1 MPLKSVRARRTTSV
15 KPRNLYRFVK
25 VAEWHIPDKAL
36 PAIVAAPAQKELP
49 AVPVD
54 RVSQDFEAINTPVI
68 PSGSRDSGAPVGH
81 GIAITCDEPAT
92 PRRASRNPATPVSS
106 QETPRRRMALK
117 TSDGPSPSRTPRAG
131 RDSDNATLVSDRLS
145 VMSFAY
151 QSGDQVRPI
160 VPAQPLRLRPK
171 PAAEPANKAVLRPAR
186 ATSTAPSGVSVRPKR
201 LSAGHLTGK
210 AADAKFANRLRVADP
225 AAEDDSTVRPTS
237 RAVRS
242 TLPPAMLQRSRPTS
256 AASGVTSGPGAQDT
270 LRVSEARTVRP
281 KASAPGPRGT
291 AEKSGPLPPWNAGYG
306 LAPQHTTTLGTKVV
320 PLMGTTPDRKT
331 KATAAPGAS
340 SPTAPRSTAGRNLGG
355 RI

>member
-1 MPLKSVRARRTTSV
+1 MPLKSARTRRTTSV

-36 PAIVAAPAQKELP
+36 PAIVASPAQKELP
-49 AVPVD
+49 PVPVD
-54 RVSQDFEAINTPVI
+54 RVSQDFEAMNTPVS
-68 PSGSRDSGAPVGH
+68 PSDPRDSGAPVDQ
-81 GIAITCDEPAT
+81 GIAITNDEPAT
-92 PRRASRNPATPVSS
+92 PRRAARNSAAPMSS
-106 QETPRRRMALK
+106 QETPRRRVALK
-117 TSDGPSPSRTPRAG
+117 TSDGPSTSRTPRAG

-160 VPAQPLRLRPK
+160 MPVQPLRLRPK
-171 PAAEPANKAVLRPAR
+171 SAAEPANKTFLRPSR
-186 ATSTAPSGVSVRPKR
+186 ATSTAPSGVPARPKR

-210 AADAKFANRLRVADP
+210 AADAKFANRLRVADM
-225 AAEDDSTVRPTS
+225 AAEDDSTVRPAN

-242 TLPPAMLQRSRPTS
+242 SLPPAMLQRPRPTS
-256 AASGVTSGPGAQDT
+256 AASAITSGPSAQDT

-281 KASAPGPRGT
+281 KASALGPRGA
-291 AEKSGPLPPWNAGYG
+291 AEKSGQLPPWNAGSG
-306 LAPQHTTTLGTKVV
+306 LAPRNTTTLGTKVV

-331 KATAAPGAS
+331 KATAAPEAS
-340 SPTAPRSTAGRNLGG
+340 SPAASRSAAGRNLGG